1 LTGRLSA
8 KEPTHVRGW
17 RVRAWTRVGEDPNAE
32 PQTTGYV
39 ETTTDDEGRFD
50 LAPIAVGGLQL
61 ELKPPGELPVVADV
75 PRSLAVR
82 VGRADSIEIPL
93 KSTVTVTGRF
103 VERGTGKPVSG
114 ITVKDS
120 APTRPSRSQRGA
132 ATGRARARCRSRPAT
147 SR

>member
-1 LTGRLSA
+1 VDQGRRRSERRAPDDRLRRNDHRRRRALRPGTDRCRRASA
-8 KEPTHVRGW
+8 RIK
-17 RVRAWTRVGEDPNAE
+17 A
-32 PQTTGYV
+32 
-39 ETTTDDEGRFD
+39 
-50 LAPIAVGGLQL
+50 
-61 ELKPPGELPVVADV
+61 PGELPVVADV

-132 ATGRARARCRSRPAT
+132 ATGRARARSRSRPAT